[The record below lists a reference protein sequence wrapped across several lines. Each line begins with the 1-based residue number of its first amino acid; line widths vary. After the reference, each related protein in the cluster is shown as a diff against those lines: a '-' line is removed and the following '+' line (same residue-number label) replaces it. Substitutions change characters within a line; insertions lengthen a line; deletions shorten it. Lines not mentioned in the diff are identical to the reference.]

1 MPSALGTGLI
11 AMGAIVW
18 IVCAVAAY
26 QRAPGLGR
34 RAWVWG
40 LVTLIGG
47 PLALFILVVLPRP
60 KQHP

>member
-18 IVCAVAAY
+18 IVCAIAAY
-26 QRAPGLGR
+26 QRAPSLGR
-34 RAWVWG
+34 RDWVWG

-47 PLALFILVVLPRP
+47 PIALFILFVLPRP
-60 KQHP
+60 KGR